1 MIFRAVGLCNVVE
14 ALIEF
19 LFLGS
24 CVHFVQVCP
33 NNDDRGVGG
42 LCLGLG
48 GGEGEGEGNVHGRCV
63 GCVRICR
70 ICEGV

>member
-14 ALIEF
+14 ALIEL

-33 NNDDRGVGG
+33 NNDDRGMGG
-42 LCLGLG
+42 LCLGLEG
-48 GGEGEGEGNVHGRCV
+48 GGGR
-63 GCVRICR
+63 GMYMGYVRVCG
-70 ICEGV
+70 ICEDL